1 MHTTYIY
8 SYLLHIVHFHFTSY
22 IAEISFGP
30 FDKCCTVAQSVS
42 DMSSQLTSNFLH
54 FFSKSTSFYM
64 ICRTSVYEA
73 SVLSLRTIVIAARY
87 EDG

>member
-8 SYLLHIVHFHFTSY
+8 SYLLHIVPFHFTSY

-30 FDKCCTVAQSVS
+30 FGKCCTVAQSVS
-42 DMSSQLTSNFLH
+42 DMSSQLTSYFLH
-54 FFSKSTSFYM
+54 FSKSTSFY
-64 ICRTSVYEA
+64 IIRRTSVYEA